1 MKLTQLQKVL
11 WTLAGAGVI
20 ASGSLSL
27 WVDYRGYSTRQVQ
40 EPAFGADFELT
51 DHQGTVRTD
60 DDFAGQ
66 WLLVFF
72 GITFFL
78 IGRGMV
84 PKVMGTVAL
93 RDQQIADDLAAA
105 QAARDAAD
113 RQEEAWRERENE
125 NRAKAQGL
133 ISEAKAKASAASE
146 KKLAAAQERLDA
158 QLAAAESDIEAAR
171 TSAMA
176 EVEDVAAEATQDIV
190 ARLAGAKVDKR
201 TARSAVKKALVNG

>member
-1 MKLTQLQKVL
+1 MPQIAQLAE
-11 WTLAGAGVI
+11 T
-20 ASGSLSL
+20 
-27 WVDYRGYSTRQVQ
+27 YSSQI
-40 EPAFGADFELT
+40 F
-51 DHQGTVRTD
+51 
-60 DDFAGQ
+60 

-84 PKVMGTVAL
+84 PKVMSTVEL
-93 RDQQIADDLAAA
+93 RDKQIADDLAAA

-113 RQEEAWRERENE
+113 DQEEAWRERENA

-133 ISEAKAKASAASE
+133 IAEAKSKAAASSEAKLAKA
-146 KKLAAAQERLDA
+146 QTRLDA
-158 QLAAAESDIEAAR
+158 QLAAAEAEIDAAR

-201 TARSAVKKALVNG
+201 TAKSAVKKALANG

>member
-72 GITFFL
+72 GFTNCPDICPMTLAEIAAVMDGLGENASRIQPLFITIDPERDTPEALADFVPRFDAGI
-78 IGRGMV
+78 IGLT
-84 PKVMGTVAL
+84 GTPE
-93 RDQQIADDLAAA
+93 QIGQTADSFHIYYDKIEEAAA
-105 QAARDAAD
+105 PDGYTMGHSSQLFLFDQSGGYAASWQYGTPA
-113 RQEEAWRERENE
+113 EEILTDLRER
-125 NRAKAQGL
+125 
-133 ISEAKAKASAASE
+133 I
-146 KKLAAAQERLDA
+146 
-158 QLAAAESDIEAAR
+158 AE
-171 TSAMA
+171 
-176 EVEDVAAEATQDIV
+176 
-190 ARLAGAKVDKR
+190 
-201 TARSAVKKALVNG
+201 

>member
-1 MKLTQLQKVL
+1 LKLTQLQKVL

-72 GITFFL
+72 GFTNCPDICPMTLAEIAAVMDGLGENASRIQPLFITIDPERDTPEALADFVPRFDAGI
-78 IGRGMV
+78 IGLT
-84 PKVMGTVAL
+84 GTPE
-93 RDQQIADDLAAA
+93 QIGQTADSFHIYYDKIEEAAA
-105 QAARDAAD
+105 PDGYTMGHSSQLFLFDQSGGYAASWQYGTPA
-113 RQEEAWRERENE
+113 EEILTDLRER
-125 NRAKAQGL
+125 
-133 ISEAKAKASAASE
+133 I
-146 KKLAAAQERLDA
+146 
-158 QLAAAESDIEAAR
+158 AE
-171 TSAMA
+171 
-176 EVEDVAAEATQDIV
+176 
-190 ARLAGAKVDKR
+190 
-201 TARSAVKKALVNG
+201 

>member
-1 MKLTQLQKVL
+1 MPQIAQLAE
-11 WTLAGAGVI
+11 T
-20 ASGSLSL
+20 
-27 WVDYRGYSTRQVQ
+27 YSSQV
-40 EPAFGADFELT
+40 F
-51 DHQGTVRTD
+51 
-60 DDFAGQ
+60 

-84 PKVMGTVAL
+84 PKVMETVGM
-93 RDQQIADDLAAA
+93 RDKQIADDLAAA

-113 RQEEAWRERENE
+113 EQEEAWRERENA

-133 ISEAKAKASAASE
+133 IADAKAKAAASSE
-146 KKLAAAQERLDA
+146 AKLAEAQKRLDA
-158 QLAAAESDIEAAR
+158 KLEAAETEIEAAR

-201 TARSAVKKALVNG
+201 TARSAVKKALANG